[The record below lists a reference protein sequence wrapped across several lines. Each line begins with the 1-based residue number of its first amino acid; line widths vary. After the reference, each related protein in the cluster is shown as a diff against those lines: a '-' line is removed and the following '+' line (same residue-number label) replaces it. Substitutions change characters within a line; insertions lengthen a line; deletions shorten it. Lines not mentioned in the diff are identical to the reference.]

1 MKNALTTEQQTQAL
15 NNALKQAEIG
25 KNYFIS
31 TRYAKKKS
39 KPFYIAV
46 NTEES
51 NENLITFGKSYDEM
65 NEYLKGIIDFK
76 KGKFN

>member
-1 MKNALTTEQQTQAL
+1 MKNALTIEQQTEAL

-31 TRYAKKKS
+31 TKYSKKKS
-39 KPFYIAV
+39 KPFYVAV
-46 NTEES
+46 RTGES
-51 NENLITFGKSYDEM
+51 NENPLTFGKSYNEM